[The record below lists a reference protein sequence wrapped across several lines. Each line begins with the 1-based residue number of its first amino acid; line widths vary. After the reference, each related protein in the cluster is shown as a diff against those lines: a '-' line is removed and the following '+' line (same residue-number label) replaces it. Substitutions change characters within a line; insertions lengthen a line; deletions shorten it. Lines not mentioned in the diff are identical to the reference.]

1 MLHHVATLVMAV
13 DEHEPSKTPF
23 YLGGGVLAL
32 WAVVLGFIGLR
43 SDSFPGTDG
52 AARGVMGISVFL
64 VAIAIAMA
72 LITA

>member
-1 MLHHVATLVMAV
+1 MLHHVATLVMAI

-32 WAVVLGFIGLR
+32 WAVILGFIGLR

-52 AARGVMGISVFL
+52 AARGVMGISVLL

-72 LITA
+72 LITS

>member
-52 AARGVMGISVFL
+52 AARGVMGISVLL